1 MGLFILFEK
10 STMNLH
16 NPEMMQNNFSA
27 TQTLAIAE
35 SSANFDP
42 IFRPEFLLVLQEGQI
57 KVKDMAKKPLIQES
71 TRPAIDMDFFN
82 YL

>member
-1 MGLFILFEK
+1 
-10 STMNLH
+10 MNLH

-27 TQTLAIAE
+27 AQTLSIAE

-42 IFRPEFLLVLQEGQI
+42 IFRPEFMHVLEQGHARAQDSERKSATQ
-57 KVKDMAKKPLIQES
+57 DSNPLIS
-71 TRPAIDMDFFN
+71 DMELCS